1 MLIYRFYWRIVPFYC
16 LPDITIYHERFWNE
30 CVFDFIRLQ
39 SKLVTPNFNM
49 YCMYSRFIPNTKSVS
64 GRYLCMYYSND
75 DINITKRFY
84 GHENIVLE
92 YNLVTVDTNSNFQI
106 LCASRRCANSYICAQ
121 IEN

>member
-1 MLIYRFYWRIVPFYC
+1 MPFYC

-92 YNLVTVDTNSNFQI
+92 YNLVTVDKIQLFSDF
-106 LCASRRCANSYICAQ
+106 LCDAALRKQLYVRKSKNK
-121 IEN
+121 